1 RSAIPPG
8 EASRHQDH
16 RAGGR
21 RRSRVSEDCHE
32 RLHVVPASRT
42 ERGSLAGCQRARL
55 PHAGAVT
62 RADDS
67 AARRFAASGRLRV
80 RWPMS
85 TRRNLRI
92 KGDLTAAEDLTVD
105 FAIDGS
111 VDLPGNRLG
120 RAEDARLNA
129 TVTAAS
135 VTVRGHLDGHIVAD
149 RLELTSSAVVSA
161 GVVVT
166 RLTLHDGA
174 QFTGPVHTE
183 QAKAAGTVARH
194 RQKTVPSTSA

>member
-1 RSAIPPG
+1 
-8 EASRHQDH
+8 
-16 RAGGR
+16 
-21 RRSRVSEDCHE
+21 
-32 RLHVVPASRT
+32 
-42 ERGSLAGCQRARL
+42 
-55 PHAGAVT
+55 
-62 RADDS
+62 
-67 AARRFAASGRLRV
+67 
-80 RWPMS
+80 MS
-85 TRRNLRI
+85 TRRNLWI

-111 VDLPGNRLG
+111 VDLPGNRLVVT
-120 RAEDARLNA
+120 EDARVNA

-174 QFTGPVHTE
+174 QFTGPVNTE
-183 QAKAAGTVARH
+183 RAKAAGTVARH